1 MDSQTFHKDGQKV
14 RQPEMAVF
22 TNMVMIE
29 DGRGNVLVQNRTKG
43 WNGLVFPGGH
53 LESKEMAT
61 DSAIREIFEETGLT
75 ISNLKLCG
83 IKQWFH
89 PDEGRNVC
97 FMFKTSSY
105 SGELKSSDE
114 GNIWWMPLDELKCSD
129 KVASG
134 FQNML
139 EVFIN
144 DKLNEMYYPDD
155 GDSKAILK

>member
-1 MDSQTFHKDGQKV
+1 MSAFHKDGQKV
-14 RQPEMAVF
+14 RTPEKAVF

-29 DGRGNVLVQNRTKG
+29 DDKGNVLVQNRTKG

-53 LESKEMAT
+53 LESKEMAV
-61 DSAIREIFEETGLT
+61 DSAIREIYEETGLS

-97 FMFKTSSY
+97 FMFKTSNY
-105 SGELKSSDE
+105 SGVLKSSEE
-114 GNIWWMPLDELKCSD
+114 GDIYWMSLEELKHSN

-144 DKLNEMYYPDD
+144 DTLNEMYYPDD
-155 GDSKAILK
+155 GDSEAILK